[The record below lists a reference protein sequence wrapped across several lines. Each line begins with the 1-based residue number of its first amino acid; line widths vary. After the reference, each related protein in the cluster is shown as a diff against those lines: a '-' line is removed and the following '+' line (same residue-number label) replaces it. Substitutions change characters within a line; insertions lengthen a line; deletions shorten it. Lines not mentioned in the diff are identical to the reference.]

1 MNRDLLS
8 LRSECEHFR
17 ILVIGRTNTGKT
29 TLLKKVCDSIED
41 PQIFDPAGK
50 KIPAEV
56 VEGSSGRGLHDIN
69 NQLVFKSNPQYIF
82 HDSCGF
88 ESGSLA
94 ETNKVKSFIAKHAD
108 GNRLSEQLHAIW
120 YCLATDTNRPL
131 LEADEDFFG
140 TDVAGKVPVIAIL
153 TKCEAVASEVFED
166 LLYEHEGRVPDAAL
180 VDQNAQKMLDTRFV
194 EPLKGMSYPPAD
206 YVQLKDMQENGDC
219 GQLITKTAGA
229 LTDDV
234 LRLLFVSVQQNN
246 INLSI
251 SNALDYTMRINDH
264 KPDGIVRNTLGWFPH
279 IWVSLLVHMDGRSND
294 IQRVRVHSTL
304 AEGD

>member
-1 MNRDLLS
+1 MDDLFS
-8 LRSECEHFR
+8 IRSECEHFR

-29 TLLKKVCDSIED
+29 TLLKKVCNSIED
-41 PQIFDPAGK
+41 PEIFGPYGNP
-50 KIPAEV
+50 IPANV
-56 VEGSSGRGLHDIN
+56 VEGSSGVASLRLLSHSPSDVSQRGSHDID
-69 NQLVFKSNPQYIF
+69 NQLIFKSNPQYIF

-140 TDVAGKVPVIAIL
+140 TDVVGKVPVIAIL
-153 TKCEAVASEVFED
+153 TKCEAVASEAFQD
-166 LLYEHEGRVPDAAL
+166 LLDENEGIPDATL

-194 EPLKGMSYPPAD
+194 EPLKGMPYPPAN

-229 LTDDV
+229 LTDDI

-251 SNALDYTMRINDH
+251 YNVLAWHRAKHTGMVSAH
-264 KPDGIVRNTLGWFPH
+264 LGELTGTH
-279 IWVSLLVHMDGRSND
+279 GRT
-294 IQRVRVHSTL
+294 I
-304 AEGD
+304 